1 MTVPCYSLP
10 RLSLEAEDGVRPG
23 AGPQDITA
31 HIPLSQKQ
39 AHLLKMTPPKVFLAG
54 PPGTGKTVTLLLA
67 AKEWLRHDHVVCVV
81 STWEGS
87 CVACITLHSLLQRYA
102 EVKGREEKLKLLEYN
117 FRDEKEIE
125 RAVEELGSMFK
136 DGELYI
142 VADEAGPDLL

>member
-1 MTVPCYSLP
+1 M
-10 RLSLEAEDGVRPG
+10 A
-23 AGPQDITA
+23 
-31 HIPLSQKQ
+31 
-39 AHLLKMTPPKVFLAG
+39 PPKVFLAG

-67 AKEWLRHDHVVCVV
+67 AKEWLRHDHVVCVA

-125 RAVEELGSMFK
+125 TAVEELGSMVR